1 MMNLYVTYGDK
12 EKLRKAFLNLRKQ
25 LIIDSYDVVRS
36 LGYEPEML
44 TEYSY
49 FIVNEKI
56 KKQIQTA
63 ASGNRMQSII
73 YINPEMDHEVI
84 RSLIN
89 FAQLETAVE
98 KVVFLTDH
106 GKNEDLYELFQ
117 EIIYYPTAK
126 KVHIIKCEPI
136 IFGRMLTDT
145 EAELFLPQ
153 DHNDS
158 GLHGSLGAST
168 QS

>member
-1 MMNLYVTYGDK
+1 MNLYVTYGDK
-12 EKLRKAFLNLRKQ
+12 ERLRKAFLNLRKQ
-25 LIIDSYDVVRS
+25 LIIDSFDVVRS
-36 LGYEPEML
+36 LGYEPENL

-56 KKQIQTA
+56 KKQIRTV

-73 YINPEMDHEVI
+73 YINPEMDHEVV
-84 RSLIN
+84 RGLIN

-98 KVVFLTDH
+98 KVVFLTDK

-117 EIIYYPTAK
+117 EIIFYPTAK
-126 KVHIIKCEPI
+126 KVHIIKCEPFV
-136 IFGRMLTDT
+136 FGNNVTDT
-145 EAELFLPQ
+145 EAAPFLPL

-158 GLHGSLGAST
+158 ELHESLGACE
-168 QS
+168 

>member
-25 LIIDSYDVVRS
+25 LIIDSFDVVRS
-36 LGYEPEML
+36 LGYEPEEL

-49 FIVNEKI
+49 FIINEKI
-56 KKQIQTA
+56 KKQIASA
-63 ASGNRMQSII
+63 AAGNRMQSII

-84 RSLIN
+84 RGLIN
-89 FAQLETAVE
+89 FAELETAVE
-98 KVVFLTDH
+98 KVVFLTDR

-136 IFGRMLTDT
+136 IFDRITDT
-145 EAELFLPQ
+145 EVGSSLPPS
-153 DHNDS
+153 HNDL
-158 GLHGSLGAST
+158 GLHGSLGASA
-168 QS
+168 SA